1 MRGGFSGLTNSAAVA
16 IGAVL
21 VWGAAWGAMP
31 LCLNMANR
39 TVSED
44 NTEAGSAMF
53 TFVAQAAIAAGS
65 SAGGVVVDM
74 AGVPADF
81 YAGAALM
88 AFSVLILYMWQ
99 SQVVKN
105 ARR

>member
-1 MRGGFSGLTNSAAVA
+1 
-16 IGAVL
+16 
-21 VWGAAWGAMP
+21 
-31 LCLNMANR
+31 
-39 TVSED
+39 
-44 NTEAGSAMF
+44 MF

-65 SAGGVVVDM
+65 SAGVVVVDM

-81 YAGAALM
+81 YAGATLM
-88 AFSVLILYMWQ
+88 AFSVFILYMWQ